1 MPVYNT
7 KFSHAEKILLKE
19 KTGQHKKKLIQLM
32 TITELVLLILNFTLC
47 IVCLWL
53 SLLKQKLNT
62 TRSMCNVER
71 APYYIAIQLQLRPIN

>member
-1 MPVYNT
+1 
-7 KFSHAEKILLKE
+7 
-19 KTGQHKKKLIQLM
+19 M

-47 IVCLWL
+47 IVCLRL

-71 APYYIAIQLQLRPIN
+71 APDYIAIQHSLVY

>member
-1 MPVYNT
+1 M
-7 KFSHAEKILLKE
+7 A
-19 KTGQHKKKLIQLM
+19 
-32 TITELVLLILNFTLC
+32 ITELVLLILSFTLC

-53 SLLKQKLNT
+53 SLKRKLNT

>member
-1 MPVYNT
+1 MA
-7 KFSHAEKILLKE
+7 KFSHAEKILLK
-19 KTGQHKKKLIQLM
+19 KRKQVNIKKIIQLM
-32 TITELVLLILNFTLC
+32 TITDFVLLILNFTWC

-71 APYYIAIQLQLRPIN
+71 APYYIAIQLELRPIN

>member
-1 MPVYNT
+1 
-7 KFSHAEKILLKE
+7 
-19 KTGQHKKKLIQLM
+19 M
-32 TITELVLLILNFTLC
+32 TITELVLLILNFTSC

-71 APYYIAIQLQLRPIN
+71 APYYIWRTQNLENSEFRTQNSEFYLT

>member
-1 MPVYNT
+1 MA

-71 APYYIAIQLQLRPIN
+71 VQYYIAIQLQLRPIN

>member
-1 MPVYNT
+1 MT
-7 KFSHAEKILLKE
+7 KFSHSEKILLKE

-32 TITELVLLILNFTLC
+32 TITELVLLILNFTSC

-62 TRSMCNVER
+62 TRSMCNIER
-71 APYYIAIQLQLRPIN
+71 APYYIAIQLQLRPINWSL

>member
-1 MPVYNT
+1 MA

-19 KTGQHKKKLIQLM
+19 KTGQHKKKKIQLM
-32 TITELVLLILNFTLC
+32 TITELALLILNFTLC

-53 SLLKQKLNT
+53 FLLKQKLNT
-62 TRSMCNVER
+62 TRSMCNVEK

>member
-1 MPVYNT
+1 
-7 KFSHAEKILLKE
+7 
-19 KTGQHKKKLIQLM
+19 M
-32 TITELVLLILNFTLC
+32 TITELVLLILNFTSY

-53 SLLKQKLNT
+53 SLLEQKLNT